1 MIHPTAQIAQG
12 AKIADGVQI
21 GPFCQVADGVTL
33 ESAVILEAHV
43 TLEAGVHLEKHTHL
57 YPFVHL
63 GNSHNSVM
71 IHEGCTIREF
81 TEIGTHVEDRDP
93 IIIHPHCY
101 IMAYVTMRSG
111 VQIHE
116 YCIITNNVYLGENCT
131 CQSRVIV
138 AAKAHIAKNCTL
150 GAGSM
155 IGGVSAVTHDIPPYC
170 LVEGSPRATIR
181 GLNLIGMR
189 RNFEDRRSISH
200 VKRAFMQL
208 KKSHV
213 PSLEAKQMLPTAEDA
228 YAKQF
233 LAFVATH
240 KVYFRDDPNT
250 MR

>member
-1 MIHPTAQIAQG
+1 MIHPSAEISRG
-12 AKIADGVQI
+12 AKIAESVQI
-21 GPFCQVADGVTL
+21 GPYCRIADNVTL
-33 ESAVILEAHV
+33 ESGVILEPHV
-43 TLEAGVHLEKHTHL
+43 TLGSGVYLNRGTHVHA
-57 YPFVHL
+57 FAHL
-63 GNSHNSVM
+63 GNGRNSVM
-71 IHEGCTIREF
+71 VHEGCTIREF
-81 TEIGTHVEDRDP
+81 SQIGSHAEDRTP
-93 IIIHPHCY
+93 IVIHPHCY
-101 IMAYVTMRSG
+101 IMAYVMIRSG
-111 VQIHE
+111 VEIHE
-116 YCIITNNVYLGENCT
+116 HCTITNSVYLGENCT

-150 GAGSM
+150 GTGSM
-155 IGGVSAVTHDIPPYC
+155 IGGVSSVIHDIPPYC

-200 VKRAFMQL
+200 IKRAFMQL

-213 PSLEAKQMLPTAEDA
+213 PSLEAKQMLPAAEDA

-240 KVYFRDDPNT
+240 KVYFQDDQNT

>member
-43 TLEAGVHLEKHTHL
+43 TLEAGVHLGKHTHL

-111 VQIHE
+111 VQVHE

-138 AAKAHIAKNCTL
+138 AAKAHIAKKCTL

-170 LVEGSPRATIR
+170 LVEGAPCATIR
-181 GLNLIGMR
+181 GLNLVGMR
-189 RNFEDRRSISH
+189 RNFEDRHSISR
-200 VKRAFMQL
+200 VKKAFISL
-208 KKSHV
+208 KKSDFSR
-213 PSLEAKQMLPTAEDA
+213 SLAQKMLFTVEDMHA
-228 YAKQF
+228 RQF
-233 LAFVATH
+233 VAFVAAH
-240 KVYFRDDPNT
+240 RILP
-250 MR
+250 